1 MTITQMP
8 RFRRLVIPCL
18 IAAAL
23 GLLATPSHAQSSQPW
38 WERISFGG
46 DFRERLEGF
55 FQDGATT
62 RQRLRFRLRLTLSG
76 EVNDDIRLGIR
87 LASGDL
93 GNPISTNQSFTDLL
107 TRKPISIDRA
117 FFTYNPSG
125 ARALT
130 LGGGKFGLPLTR
142 TEMTWDNDVNWE
154 GIYQQVRASS
164 GPISYRLV
172 AAQVPIEESSRGDDA
187 LMFAGYGEVGVSI
200 GAHRLQ
206 FSVADYGFR
215 EIDRMAIALDR
226 EDIGRNTNP
235 FSRDADGNVDGFVS
249 DFNLIDVIAQATLDT
264 GRPNY
269 PLQLTA
275 DWVKNT
281 RATTGEDAGIWLTA
295 AYGQASQPRTYRLVY
310 TFARIEED
318 AVLSA
323 FTFSDSPGT
332 NIRMNRVTVSYMVM
346 PRLHLDFIGILTT
359 KLLVEPGDPDSLL
372 KRTQLDVRMSF

>member
-187 LMFAGYGEVGVSI
+187 LMFAGYGEIGVSI